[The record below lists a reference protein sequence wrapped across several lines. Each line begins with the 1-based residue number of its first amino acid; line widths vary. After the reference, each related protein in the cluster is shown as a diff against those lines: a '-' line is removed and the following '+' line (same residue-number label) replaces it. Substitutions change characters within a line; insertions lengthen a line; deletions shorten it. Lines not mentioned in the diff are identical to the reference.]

1 MSEEGEVFVAVP
13 QAACEADVQDVTQ
26 VFEATPDVFKSLKQ
40 PTSAAEAKELFH
52 RLQVTVGPWLV
63 ERIPAQEA
71 KAVLSELLAGLPVLE
86 RPAGPAAA
94 SPEPAEPSLVDTVN
108 TMKDAVV
115 KGDPKKCFAWLKS
128 FLNK

>member
-1 MSEEGEVFVAVP
+1 MSEDGEVVALV
-13 QAACEADVQDVTQ
+13 EAVHEVQEVTQ

-52 RLQVTVGPWLV
+52 RLQVTIGPWLV

-71 KAVLSELLAGLPVLE
+71 KAVLSELLAGLPGLPG
-86 RPAGPAAA
+86 PAGPAAI
-94 SPEPAEPSLVDTVN
+94 PAEPSLVDTVN

>member
-1 MSEEGEVFVAVP
+1 MSEEGEVVALV
-13 QAACEADVQDVTQ
+13 EAVHEVQEVTQ
-26 VFEATPDVFKSLKQ
+26 VFEAAPDVFKSLKQ

-52 RLQVTVGPWLV
+52 RLQVTIGPWLV

-86 RPAGPAAA
+86 RPAGHSGPAA
-94 SPEPAEPSLVDTVN
+94 SPEPEPSIADTVN